1 MIGHGRPK
9 VKQGAL
15 GIGQGMN
22 GTFVPRVCSVPSG
35 HAEVGSDV
43 FELRAAEVGSKSHA
57 SRISEAV

>member
-1 MIGHGRPK
+1 MIAHERPK

-22 GTFVPRVCSVPSG
+22 GTFVPRVCSTHSG

-43 FELRAAEVGSKSHA
+43 FAMSEDSSEVGSKSRA
-57 SRISEAV
+57 SRIR